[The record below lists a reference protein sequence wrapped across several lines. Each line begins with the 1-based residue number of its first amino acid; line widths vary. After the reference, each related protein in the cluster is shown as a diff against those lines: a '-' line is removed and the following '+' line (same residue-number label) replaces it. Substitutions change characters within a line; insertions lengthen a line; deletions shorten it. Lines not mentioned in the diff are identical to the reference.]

1 MTLWQLLSLFIEYS
15 TLLWNSQNML
25 NQRKK
30 QQIITKFKTHDTDTG
45 SSEVQIAILS
55 EEIKELTKHLQQPKH
70 DHSSRRGLLKKVG
83 ERRRLLRYLEIEN
96 DASYHKLIKE
106 LGLKPSRRSIRE
118 AEIKR
123 VLEEEEAAEDDLE
136 KTETTETKDNKNN

>member
-1 MTLWQLLSLFIEYS
+1 
-15 TLLWNSQNML
+15 ML

-55 EEIKELTKHLQQPKH
+55 EEIKELTKHLQQHKH

>member
-55 EEIKELTKHLQQPKH
+55 EEIKELTKHLQQHKH

>member
-45 SSEVQIAILS
+45 SAEVQIAILS
-55 EEIKELTKHLQQPKH
+55 EEIKELTKHLQQHKH

-96 DASYHKLIKE
+96 EGSYHKLIKE
-106 LGLKPSRRSIRE
+106 LGLKPSSRSIRE
-118 AEIKR
+118 AEIKK
-123 VLEEEEAAEDDLE
+123 VLAEEETAEANEDN
-136 KTETTETKDNKNN
+136 TETTESKDNKNN